1 MSKTPSTLPASSQP
15 TNVHRS
21 LRALRR
27 CLDYQLLILM
37 IRLGLVQ
44 PAQVRARAHR

>member
-1 MSKTPSTLPASSQP
+1 MSKTPSTLPTSSQP
-15 TNVHRS
+15 TNVHSS

-27 CLDYQLLILM
+27 YVDYQLLVLM

-44 PAQVRARAHR
+44 PAQVRVRAHR